1 MHRHPR
7 RRIVAAWLGV
17 LAGLALLP
25 APASGQPKP
34 YSGLDAG
41 AGPGDAHPNY
51 TTALK
56 AFEGATGAFSVITF
70 DGAPAGPFSNPNAPE
85 APATSPP
92 ISLGQGVTMV
102 LQSVDPRPPA
112 ANPEPWVF
120 GITSDH
126 QAANDPQT
134 PFIGYNTSDTGNQ
147 FLRFVPY
154 LQPSPADVTFTFSKP
169 VSAFGMAITGYGGQI
184 GGNLHLLFNAG
195 GVAEDLPLSGSTKG
209 GLLFYGVGNLPG
221 PVTQFTL
228 EMRGVTST
236 QRDVIGIDDLRFA
249 AVPEP
254 GTFALFA
261 LGTAALLGA
270 WARRRHRRGGLR
282 AGSGSVPP

>member
-1 MHRHPR
+1 MQRHPR

-17 LAGLALLP
+17 LAGVALLP
-25 APASGQPKP
+25 GSATGQSQPP
-34 YSGLDAG
+34 YYGLDAG
-41 AGPGDAHPNY
+41 ARPHDPRPNY
-51 TTALK
+51 DAALAK
-56 AFEGATGAFSVITF
+56 FEQLPGPFSVITF
-70 DGAPAGPFSNPNAPE
+70 DGIPTGPFSNPNAPS
-85 APATSPP
+85 APASATL
-92 ISLGQGVTMV
+92 SLGQGVTAV

-126 QAANDPQT
+126 QAQGDLQT
-134 PFIGYNTSDTGNQ
+134 PFIGYNTSDTGSQ

-154 LQPSPADVTFTFSKP
+154 LQSSPADLTFRFSKP

-184 GGNLHLLFNAG
+184 GGDLHLLFNAG
-195 GVAEDLPLSGSTKG
+195 GVAEDVPIKGSQNG
-209 GLLFYGVGNLPG
+209 GLLFIGEGNLPG

-254 GTFALFA
+254 SAAFDLVVLGSALWLA
-261 LGTAALLGA
+261 G
-270 WARRRHRRGGLR
+270 WVRRRRRR
-282 AGSGSVPP
+282 AGA